1 MPFNLPFLPTRTVVC
16 ADGTRHVIQNNIEK
30 YFPLSVSDRGSKMEA
45 DIKIPDTVEASA
57 AMEVKNA
64 IKSVMVSIDKN
75 NGSLVLEQRAAYT
88 AYASEPCSSHGWYKK
103 QLEDISRRRQRL
115 QEQENMLGALI
126 TLAQTPGVE
135 VSEMVGLLRRLVVN
149 MTPEAASFIT
159 VEEMDNSEL
168 TAREMIAVSEQHG

>member
-16 ADGTRHVIQNNIEK
+16 PDGSRHVIQNNIESF
-30 YFPLSVSDRGSKMEA
+30 FPLSVSEKTAKVDAEL
-45 DIKIPDTVEASA
+45 KIPETVEAEA
-57 AMEVKNA
+57 ATKMKNA

-88 AYASEPCSSHGWYKK
+88 AYASNPCGSHEWYKK
-103 QLEDISRRRQRL
+103 QLEDISMRRQRL

-135 VSEMVGLLRRLVVN
+135 VTEMVGLLRRLVVN
-149 MTPEAASFIT
+149 MTPEAAAIIT
-159 VEEMDNSEL
+159 VNEMDQSEE
-168 TAREMIAVSEQHG
+168 TAQEMIEGGR